1 MSEQNQFN
9 LTKCPSNSTQ
19 FSLLSNKVLVV
30 CAFYC
35 LGSLLLLITLTL
47 ISTTSCSVNVAY
59 LRGVPRL
66 NTTSY
71 WDYYFNCNAVGATLL
86 WEVNGTGLD
95 GFFSGDLGE
104 ALSDTRPSFNYT
116 ATLLS
121 SKPTTGGQFTFDS
134 ILIVSVPGMSSLD
147 VVCSNGPSSNRTSN
161 VDNGKGVENSNSM
174 NSIFEEYLLTDNIVG
189 DKTSQT
195 SIFICGIQNSFMYW
209 RTETNK
215 NELGFSNF
223 DNVGQERRNLE
234 QGATTVKQQ
243 AILIGRELY
252 LIVSVFLVTATSDV
266 TVTCGDDQNE
276 VSLTSGSTSVPTVQ
290 SDPEIVSST
299 TLGKVNLY
307 TYMSDISVCW
317 LRYIIDYNFNTRKFK
332 MS

>member
-1 MSEQNQFN
+1 MYEQNQCN
-9 LTKCPSNSTQ
+9 LQNVQVILHNSV
-19 FSLLSNKVLVV
+19 LLSNKVLLV
-30 CAFYC
+30 CAFYF
-35 LGSLLLLITLTL
+35 LGSLLLLITL
-47 ISTTSCSVNVAY
+47 ICTTSCTVNVTY

-66 NTTSY
+66 SNTSY
-71 WDYYFNCNAVGATLL
+71 WDYYFLCNTVGTTLL
-86 WEVNGTGLD
+86 WEVNGIGLS

-104 ALSDTRPSFNYT
+104 ALSGTLPSFTYI
-116 ATLLS
+116 AILLS
-121 SKPTTGGQFTFDS
+121 SKQLTDGQFTFDS

-161 VDNGKGVENSNSM
+161 VDNGKGVENSIST

-209 RTETNK
+209 RTETIK
-215 NELGFSNF
+215 KELGFSNF

-234 QGATTVKQQ
+234 QGATIVKEQ
-243 AILIGRELY
+243 AIVIAHEPYR
-252 LIVSVFLVTATSDV
+252 IVSVFLVTATSDV
-266 TVTCGDDQNE
+266 TATCGYDSQNE
-276 VSLTSGSTSVPTVQ
+276 LSLTSSSTSVPTVQ

-307 TYMSDISVCW
+307 TYE
-317 LRYIIDYNFNTRKFK
+317 
-332 MS
+332 